1 MSLMRLLTVGRSLN
15 ELKGAGRYHIPRGVG
30 LPQFNFGKPAV
41 KFSSAPA
48 VKAVAG
54 AVASDVQVKPA
65 TVEKSPVGAGAGEVK
80 KQASSGWLKRSNP
93 FAPAKPQT
101 AATKAPAQAELT
113 LDQIK
118 VARND
123 LSEADFEI
131 VPRQG
136 LPRQAELKP
145 YRKPNRPAAVPEDD
159 VLGAKAWNWLGSRL
173 FGAAAKQ

>member
-30 LPQFNFGKPAV
+30 LPQFNFGKPAM
-41 KFSSAPA
+41 KISSAPA
-48 VKAVAG
+48 VRAV
-54 AVASDVQVKPA
+54 VSEVQATPA
-65 TVEKSPVGAGAGEVK
+65 TVEKTPTVGAAGEVRK
-80 KQASSGWLKRSNP
+80 PASGGWLKRSNP
-93 FAPAKPQT
+93 FAAAQPQPA
-101 AATKAPAQAELT
+101 AAKSPMQAELT
-113 LDQIK
+113 LEKVK

-131 VPRQG
+131 VPKKE

-145 YRKPNRPAAVPEDD
+145 YRKPNRPASVPEDD